1 MWRFFL
7 KKYGTVELLKIFW
20 NCALVPDLDLKTKMW
35 GYLKYDQNE
44 FENFKWFECF
54 ATVCCR

>member
-20 NCALVPDLDLKTKMW
+20 NCVLDLKTKMW
-35 GYLKYDQNE
+35 GYLKYNQNGL
-44 FENFKWFECF
+44 ENFKWFEWF
-54 ATVCCR
+54 VTVCRR